1 MEDLITEG
9 QQEQQTI
16 DDIPEIVRIFCSGR
30 ICNAWSERNT
40 RKRNGSDQVCG
51 GGNGVDVAYCTGF
64 DYKAATDFLRQNPD
78 QVRYVT
84 YEGNPKG
91 TKHNNTGHRDN
102 SYKEEQSRDRRN
114 KFLHSPLR
122 WACIETTWEEEAM
135 EFLRTVR
142 DIDPSQFLLQD
153 SHGVLPIEGECVL
166 NASLPMISFLLEI
179 YLDYD
184 FVCPNGVGMTE
195 ANFNPITCLCGS
207 YWWEDIHEAHKE
219 ILSGERTVSGKNVT
233 EDNLGIED
241 SFWQKILL
249 FTKAFYHKTIQ
260 EEDESSA
267 TASAAAAGPVS
278 SQSSTPSMLRISN
291 EYGERTV
298 EFRLLHAC
306 AGIDWFPPNL
316 LRLLVVAFPDALTE
330 RDEDGNLPIHVAA
343 GGRFDSYKIDA
354 TWEGG
359 FDANSGYQKSTID
372 ILLEANPVVATIAD
386 KDGRLPLD
394 LAIESESSGTVR
406 YSQHRWR
413 PWEDG
418 GIDSLLRSYPE
429 AARIRNPVTGKL
441 PLETALTRGCYRD
454 WDDGIRALL
463 EAYPEA
469 AGLRNPL
476 DGKSP
481 LQLAIEKEMHFDKG
495 IYGLIEASPEVIQMP
510 LPGCSSSSS
519 SVVPS
524 GREGYETRNNADKP
538 SSTTRQLLPL
548 FAFAAAE
555 SCSASV
561 VYKLLRTCP
570 ETCYCFA
577 PRKNDENNKR
587 KHHEGAEK
595 TLATTAAATS
605 CYSPLKKRW
614 KSLR

>member
-1 MEDLITEG
+1 
-9 QQEQQTI
+9 
-16 DDIPEIVRIFCSGR
+16 
-30 ICNAWSERNT
+30 
-40 RKRNGSDQVCG
+40 
-51 GGNGVDVAYCTGF
+51 
-64 DYKAATDFLRQNPD
+64 
-78 QVRYVT
+78 
-84 YEGNPKG
+84 
-91 TKHNNTGHRDN
+91 
-102 SYKEEQSRDRRN
+102 
-114 KFLHSPLR
+114 
-122 WACIETTWEEEAM
+122 
-135 EFLRTVR
+135 
-142 DIDPSQFLLQD
+142 
-153 SHGVLPIEGECVL
+153 
-166 NASLPMISFLLEI
+166 
-179 YLDYD
+179 
-184 FVCPNGVGMTE
+184 
-195 ANFNPITCLCGS
+195 
-207 YWWEDIHEAHKE
+207 
-219 ILSGERTVSGKNVT
+219 
-233 EDNLGIED
+233 
-241 SFWQKILL
+241 
-249 FTKAFYHKTIQ
+249 
-260 EEDESSA
+260 
-267 TASAAAAGPVS
+267 
-278 SQSSTPSMLRISN
+278 MLRISN